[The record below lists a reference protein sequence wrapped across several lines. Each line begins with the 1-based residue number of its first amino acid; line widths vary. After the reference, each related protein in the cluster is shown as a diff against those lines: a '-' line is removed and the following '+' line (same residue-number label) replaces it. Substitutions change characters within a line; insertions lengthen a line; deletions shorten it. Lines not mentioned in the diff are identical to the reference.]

1 MRQEQYLT
9 ARQVAR
15 IYPFYTRE
23 SLKTLR
29 YRKKSPFPY
38 YKIEGKVFYKRSEIE
53 SIINSG
59 KVLNRNEKKTDL
71 RILW

>member
-1 MRQEQYLT
+1 MIPGEYLT

-29 YRKKSPFPY
+29 YRKKSPFPF
-38 YKIEGKVFYKRSEIE
+38 YKFGKDVRYKRSEVE
-53 SIINSG
+53 SIIKSR
-59 KVLNRNEKKTDL
+59 KVAYIVKKEKF
-71 RILW
+71 